1 MVEWQDMKKHHRPFL
16 SVTLSAAVLFA
27 AGAACA
33 DVVVE
38 NAKFRLVLGDDARA
52 KSLVVKATG
61 EEMLDLTED
70 VPAFSVVQERPFNN
84 EVKLVFPHRR
94 TEFRANRV
102 RRAGDDL
109 LVGFEHVSYEARIRL
124 TERPD
129 FVLFELVD
137 FPLGPR
143 GSNDLKMTYPP
154 VDVMRILVLP
164 VKDRARFGDWLN
176 VSWDDRSA
184 LSLFAA
190 EPYTLIEGAPRHG
203 FRLMAA
209 EAHRGVKL
217 RGAKAALLASDTA
230 SFLDAMDSAEAALG
244 LPRGVRSR
252 RDPRM
257 RRSIYWTDSVCPE
270 NVDAHIA
277 LARECGFSKMLIY
290 YPAVTDQ
297 KGTSSTIADYA
308 PDLKRFPKGCESIRE
323 MLAKIKAA
331 GIMPGLHVL
340 QTFIGF
346 DTHYVT
352 PVADPRLNLKA
363 HFTLAK
369 PFGADAAGDLYVQE
383 NPADSPTN
391 AASRILAFGG
401 ELLEYAGFTTERPY
415 KFTGVMRGAKKTNVV
430 DHPRGQIGGVLDVCE
445 YGAHS
450 CYIDQNTDLQDEIA
464 AKIAKIYDCGFEFM
478 YNDGSEG
485 ASAPYAVHV
494 ANAQYRVW
502 RQLAEKPLFME
513 GAAKSH
519 FGWHHQSGANAF
531 DVFVPEEFKPMIVRW
546 PLYEAPIMHADFS
559 QLDFG
564 WWGVYRPGQKV
575 RLHRPGRP
583 EIATVG
589 TQMDMWEFGT
599 SKAAA
604 WDCPVSIQM
613 TLGLRRHPRA
623 ADLTAVLRRWEDVR
637 ERNALTAAQ
646 RAALRDPQREFHLFE
661 TAPGAYELCEIE
673 MLPTPDAA
681 KHLRGFVFER
691 GGRRVVAC
699 WHTEGAG
706 TLDWTLGPR
715 TDLSDL
721 RYVTTDLSREAVRA
735 AWSSARLE
743 DRRN

>member
-1 MVEWQDMKKHHRPFL
+1 MKKTPEFLRPVAL
-16 SVTLSAAVLFA
+16 SVAALFA

-33 DVVVE
+33 DVVVQ
-38 NAKFRLVLGDDARA
+38 NAKFKLVLGDDARA
-52 KSLVVKATG
+52 KSLVVRRTG
-61 EEMLDLTED
+61 EELLDLTED

-94 TEFRANRV
+94 IEFRADRV
-102 RRAGDDL
+102 RREGDDL
-109 LVGFEHVSYEARIRL
+109 YVGFELVSYEAKIRL
-124 TERPD
+124 CERPD
-129 FVLFELVD
+129 YVSLELVD
-137 FPLGPR
+137 FPLGEQGANR
-143 GSNDLKMTYPP
+143 LKMTYPP
-154 VDVMRILVLP
+154 VAVMKILSLP
-164 VKDRARFGDWLN
+164 VRNRTHFGDWLN

-184 LSLFAA
+184 VTLFAA
-190 EPYTLIEGAPRHG
+190 EPYTLIDNARRHG
-203 FRLMAA
+203 FRLMTA
-209 EAHRGVKL
+209 EAHRGVRL
-217 RGAKAALLASDTA
+217 RGAKAVLMVAETP
-230 SFLDAMDSAEAALG
+230 SFLDAMDVAEAELG

-257 RRSIYWTDSVCPE
+257 SQSIYWTSGISPS
-270 NVDAHIA
+270 NVDEHIA
-277 LARECGFSKMLIY
+277 LAKKGGFTKMLVY
-290 YPAVTDQ
+290 YSAVCRQSGYDD
-297 KGTSSTIADYA
+297 IADYE
-308 PDLKRFPKGCESIRE
+308 PDLRRYPDGFASVRE

-331 GIMPGLHVL
+331 GILPGLHVL
-340 QTFIGF
+340 QTFIGLG
-346 DTHYVT
+346 THYVT

-363 HFTLAK
+363 RFTLAR

-415 KFTGVMRGAKKTNVV
+415 RFTGVVRGAKKTNVV

-445 YGAHS
+445 YGARS
-450 CYIDQNTDLQDEIA
+450 CYIDQDTDLQDEIA
-464 AKIAKIYDCGFEFM
+464 AKIAKLYDCGFEFM

-502 RQLAEKPLFME
+502 KQLAKKPLFME

-519 FGWHHQSGANAF
+519 FGWHFQSGANAF
-531 DVFVPEEFKPMIVRW
+531 DVFAPELFKEKLVRW
-546 PLYEAPIMHADFS
+546 PLYEAPIMRQDFT

-564 WWGVYRPGQKV
+564 WWGVYLPGDAV
-575 RLHRPGRP
+575 RLQTLDKPFSG
-583 EIATVG
+583 TVG

-604 WDCPVSIQM
+604 WDCPVSIQISPGR
-613 TLGLRRHPRA
+613 LARHPRA
-623 ADLTAVLRRWEDVR
+623 DDLLTVMRRWEDVR
-637 ERNALTAAQ
+637 AKRWLTPEQ
-646 RAALRDPQREFHLFE
+646 RAALKDPKREFHLYE

-673 MLPTPDAA
+673 MLPTPDGAR
-681 KHLRGFVFER
+681 HLRGFVFER

-699 WHTEGAG
+699 WHTAGAG

-721 RYVTTDLSREAVRA
+721 KYVETDLSREAVRA
-735 AWSSARLE
+735 AWAAASME
-743 DRRN
+743 DRRVLPR